1 MEASALLFLLVFL
14 GSLISSLTGL
24 GGGSVILAGL
34 MLVYPPEVAIPLHSF
49 TQLMA
54 NVMRAGV
61 SFKEINWKI
70 VGAYGALMLPA
81 AWLGAMIFD
90 YINPSWLKILV
101 GLVILISV
109 IPMKFKSQD
118 VPKLSTFV
126 GIGALS
132 GFLGIFVGSVGPM
145 VLPFFNRMKLKR
157 EAMIATKSAGQ
168 MILQITKIIAFSGAA
183 GINFGLLQSQIV
195 LLMTGSLIGVLVSFP
210 VGRKIPDD
218 KFNKIVTILLTIIS
232 IKVLWEG
239 ISELFSA

>member
-109 IPMKFKSQD
+109 IPMKFKSQAEERQ
-118 VPKLSTFV
+118 PLCSIQINHQNTSLQTGLKHHPT
-126 GIGALS
+126 GT
-132 GFLGIFVGSVGPM
+132 VGS
-145 VLPFFNRMKLKR
+145 
-157 EAMIATKSAGQ
+157 
-168 MILQITKIIAFSGAA
+168 
-183 GINFGLLQSQIV
+183 
-195 LLMTGSLIGVLVSFP
+195 
-210 VGRKIPDD
+210 
-218 KFNKIVTILLTIIS
+218 
-232 IKVLWEG
+232 
-239 ISELFSA
+239 